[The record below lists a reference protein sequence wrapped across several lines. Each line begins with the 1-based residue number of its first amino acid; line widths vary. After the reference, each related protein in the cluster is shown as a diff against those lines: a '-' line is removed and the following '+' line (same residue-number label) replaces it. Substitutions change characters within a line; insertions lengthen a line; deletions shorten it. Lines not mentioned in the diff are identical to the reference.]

1 MSRGGGRIL
10 LVHGDPQARNA
21 LARLLRGE
29 GYRPVVAATG
39 EEALALGQGAEF
51 QAVVTELEL
60 IGMGGVALL
69 QRLSPLL
76 PEARFLMLAAAGSIN
91 TEVLPRGHGI
101 RVFFNPWKKCA
112 EVASAAGR
120 ERPPMKAPHPEPHVC
135 LMDTTLRDGEQTPD
149 VAFDADDKLSLARA
163 LLCEVKVDRVE
174 IGSARV
180 SPGEQ
185 RAARQIA
192 EFARSKGILDRVEM
206 LGFCDGGRSV
216 EWIGAT
222 GVRRMNLLVKGSE
235 RHCRLQLGLGL
246 GQHVA
251 AIDLTLAAA
260 AREGL
265 NIGGVYLEDWSRGI
279 VESPAYVER
288 LVLDLAAR
296 GVRNIYLADT
306 LGVLEPCTVTRYVRR
321 MCRRFP
327 GLSFEFHGHDDYGLA
342 TANALSAVRAGAS
355 GLHVT
360 VNGLGERAGNADLCQ
375 IVTTLRDHAGRRT
388 SVDESRLPLLSE
400 LVARASGHAVA
411 QNAPIVGRNVFTQT
425 AGIHADGDAK
435 ADLYRSR
442 LAPERFGR
450 RRSYA
455 LGKLSGRASL
465 LVHLRELGVELPP
478 AGLDA
483 LLAAVI
489 SRGDQKRR
497 VGREDLLR
505 LIDDL
510 TPAR

>member
-1 MSRGGGRIL
+1 
-10 LVHGDPQARNA
+10 
-21 LARLLRGE
+21 
-29 GYRPVVAATG
+29 
-39 EEALALGQGAEF
+39 
-51 QAVVTELEL
+51 
-60 IGMGGVALL
+60 
-69 QRLSPLL
+69 
-76 PEARFLMLAAAGSIN
+76 
-91 TEVLPRGHGI
+91 
-101 RVFFNPWKKCA
+101 
-112 EVASAAGR
+112 
-120 ERPPMKAPHPEPHVC
+120 MKATHPEPHVC

-149 VAFDADDKLSLARA
+149 VAFDGDEKLSIARA
-163 LLCEVKVDRVE
+163 LLCEVCVDRIE

-180 SPGEQ
+180 SPGDQ
-185 RAARQIA
+185 SAARRIVD
-192 EFARSKGILDRVEM
+192 FASGEGLLDRVEM

-216 EWIGAT
+216 EWIRAA
-222 GVRRMNLLVKGSE
+222 GVQRMNLLVKGSE

-246 GQHVA
+246 EEHVA
-251 AIDLTLAAA
+251 AIDLTLRAADRA
-260 AREGL
+260 GL
-265 NIGGVYLEDWSRGI
+265 RVGGVYLEDWSRGI
-279 VESPAYVER
+279 AESPAYVEQ
-288 LVLDLAAR
+288 LVLELAAR
-296 GVRNIYLADT
+296 GVRSIYLADT
-306 LGVLEPCTVTRYVRR
+306 LGVLEPLTVTRYVRR

-375 IVTTLRDHAGRRT
+375 VVSTLHDHAGRRT
-388 SVDESRLPLLSE
+388 AVDESRLPALSE

-411 QNAPIVGRNVFTQT
+411 HNAPIVGRHVFTQT

-435 ADLYRSR
+435 ANLYASR

-450 RRSYA
+450 RRRYA

-489 SRGDQKRR
+489 SHGDQKRR
-497 VGREDLLR
+497 VRREDLLR
-505 LIDDL
+505 LIDEL